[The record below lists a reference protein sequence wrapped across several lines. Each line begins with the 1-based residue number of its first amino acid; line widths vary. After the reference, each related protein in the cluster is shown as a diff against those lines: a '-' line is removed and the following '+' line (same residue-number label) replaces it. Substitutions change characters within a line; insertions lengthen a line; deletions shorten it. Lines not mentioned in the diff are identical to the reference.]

1 MKESS
6 SEEGEDRFEPLFNI
20 HKTFCHSDLI
30 FYLSLH
36 NSVTQK
42 IFLSKKNVGAFAPP
56 HSPLQVMPMP
66 IINNKR

>member
-1 MKESS
+1 MKESR

-36 NSVTQK
+36 NSVT
-42 IFLSKKNVGAFAPP
+42 PP
-56 HSPLQVMPMP
+56 THPFKLCLCLLL
-66 IINNKR
+66 IINDKLKVVSLYDCL